1 MPKKVV
7 ERVPDV
13 PLTALGIL
21 CFVSRINN
29 GSFLHTSKLY
39 VQIISFNFAGHS
51 AHESNSF

>member
-29 GSFLHTSKLY
+29 GSFFAYIK
-39 VQIISFNFAGHS
+39 IIHS
-51 AHESNSF
+51 NNII